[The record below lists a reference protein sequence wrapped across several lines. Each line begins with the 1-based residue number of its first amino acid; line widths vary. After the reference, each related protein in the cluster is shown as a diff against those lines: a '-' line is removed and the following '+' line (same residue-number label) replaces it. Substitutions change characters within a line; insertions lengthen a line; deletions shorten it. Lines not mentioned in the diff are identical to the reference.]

1 MFVELLMTWESLSP
15 SESLLRRDFLN
26 AFILQ
31 GFRRSHFHESAWSKD
46 WPFGILASITYMGAG
61 YHFVIMS
68 LFRCFL
74 SCILGVS
81 WFSILSMVLI
91 SHSLYLLDALQ
102 SLVLG
107 FWIFRISNPGGVSS
121 NSFLSFFW
129 GGWCTRQYD
138 SQVGINLSSDT
149 NYGIHFYWKNNDEI
163 ETIRLPSFVELWG
176 VWMFVHCIAE
186 EHLQHLGT
194 TPTMVLFFRGWLEL
208 VLWQV
213 NTLFFA

>member
-1 MFVELLMTWESLSP
+1 MSIELKRLDSPLKCEVFGTCSIHDRPYQIIQISYLMFVELLMTWESLSP
-15 SESLLRRDFLN
+15 SESLLWRDFLN

-46 WPFGILASITYMGAG
+46 WRFGILASITYMGAG

-91 SHSLYLLDALQ
+91 GHSLYLLDALQ

-107 FWIFRISNPGGVSS
+107 FWIFRI
-121 NSFLSFFW
+121 
-129 GGWCTRQYD
+129 
-138 SQVGINLSSDT
+138 
-149 NYGIHFYWKNNDEI
+149 
-163 ETIRLPSFVELWG
+163 
-176 VWMFVHCIAE
+176 
-186 EHLQHLGT
+186 
-194 TPTMVLFFRGWLEL
+194 
-208 VLWQV
+208 
-213 NTLFFA
+213 